1 MKLINYKT
9 IKYYNSLHRCRKCKE
24 DMKIAVNVNNG
35 NWKFKCPCCGKE
47 KTLSNRD
54 VKFN

>member
-1 MKLINYKT
+1 LKT
-9 IKYYNSLHRCRKCKE
+9 IKYYNSIHRCNKCKE
-24 DMKIAVNVNNG
+24 EMKIVSNINN
-35 NWKFKCPCCGKE
+35 NNKDKFKCPCCGKE

>member
-1 MKLINYKT
+1 MKT
-9 IKYYNSLHRCRKCKE
+9 IKYYNSLHRCSKCKE
-24 DMKIAVNVNNG
+24 EMKIVVNVNN
-35 NWKFKCPCCGKE
+35 NKDKFKCPCCGKE